1 MLARLAAHFT
11 SFYHLI
17 FNIYFLPTT
26 NKQCTNNAF
35 LFISFPQIAVRLL
48 YKVRFCFI
56 LWKLG
61 LFLSQ
66 QTSKQ
71 PFSGAYA
78 DKLFA
83 VVPIP
88 LMFCL
93 FHIYPLFHLP
103 LILLILLK
111 AKHNNKTRLR
121 YSSSKTFL
129 SFCLLFPFLCTFL
142 YLVSSS
148 LS

>member
-1 MLARLAAHFT
+1 M
-11 SFYHLI
+11 
-17 FNIYFLPTT
+17 
-26 NKQCTNNAF
+26 
-35 LFISFPQIAVRLL
+35 FISFPQIAVRLL

-142 YLVSSS
+142 YLALFHHRCHNHQMHCITLS
-148 LS
+148 LNFIPNRLPSHSKI